1 MQQTKLQI
9 GTRHLFINNLS
20 YPSEHVLIGS
30 TLTPFSMEIERKTDR
45 QRVKMRERDRESGSK
60 KEGERKRDCE
70 NEE

>member
-20 YPSEHVLIGS
+20 YVLIGS

-45 QRVKMRERDRESGSK
+45 QRGKMRVRDRESGSK

>member
-20 YPSEHVLIGS
+20 YVLIGS

-45 QRVKMRERDRESGSK
+45 QRGKMRERDRESGSK
-60 KEGERKRDCE
+60 KERERKKERGTVK
-70 NEE
+70 N